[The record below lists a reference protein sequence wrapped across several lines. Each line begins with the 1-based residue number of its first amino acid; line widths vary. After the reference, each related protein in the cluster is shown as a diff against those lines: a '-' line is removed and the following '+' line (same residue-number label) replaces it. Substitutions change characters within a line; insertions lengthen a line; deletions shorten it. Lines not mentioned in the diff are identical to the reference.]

1 MAKIPPFLSES
12 EVHRILVICEGD
24 EEFKYFNRLIELNVW
39 CNSYVFKPLNVKS
52 ASNIPARYQDA
63 YQNNRSEM
71 ILVFC
76 DTDKAPFR
84 EYSKIKSKINAFL
97 GKRNAADK
105 IIIFANPCSMQII
118 LSHFGDVSLKNQ
130 GKKTNADVI
139 EKLTEVKDYDAHEDQ
154 IAAICDKIYRRTY
167 PNMKQRVAA
176 INFPDTTSCS
186 TNFILFLDHFEDDN
200 AKWITIIQ
208 KQLSEQE

>member
-63 YQNNRSEM
+63 YQNNRYEM

-118 LSHFGDVSLKNQ
+118 LSHFDDVSLKNQ
-130 GKKTNADVI
+130 GKKTNATII
-139 EKLTEVKDYDAHEDQ
+139 EKLTGIKGYDAHEEQ
-154 IAAICDKIYRRTY
+154 IDAICRKIFQRSY
-167 PNMKQRVAA
+167 PDMKKRVEA
-176 INFPDTTSCS
+176 IYFPDTTSGS
-186 TNFILFLDHFEDDN
+186 TNFIVFLDRFENDN
-200 AKWITIIQ
+200 TKWITDIQ
-208 KQLSEQE
+208 KYLSEQE